1 MTPFDLSLNQGNT
14 KGGAM
19 RLASVPTDPDWEML
33 REMMSQNFTASVDR
47 PWAAY

>member
-14 KGGAM
+14 KGWGAL

-33 REMMSQNFTASVDR
+33 REMMSQNFAT
-47 PWAAY
+47 